1 MNLFLQIFLY
11 FDIFII
17 GIVFEVVIR
26 HAYAHYHHEVKPKPT
41 HPVNEVNRIT
51 QAERVKLLEESEDK
65 YRQILQHSSDQL
77 SKDLNI
83 TAERINTT
91 VKKLAADI
99 ITKELEGFQELF
111 KNYEQKAV
119 SELEEAKTQTDHYQ
133 NDLRVKVEQEAAAE
147 KQRLID
153 LIDNKLADSVMGF
166 LTEAMQHEIDLG
178 SQTKY
183 LLSLLDEH
191 KEELKKAIDD

>member
-1 MNLFLQIFLY
+1 M
-11 FDIFII
+11 
-17 GIVFEVVIR
+17 
-26 HAYAHYHHEVKPKPT
+26 
-41 HPVNEVNRIT
+41 
-51 QAERVKLLEESEDK
+51 
-65 YRQILQHSSDQL
+65 
-77 SKDLNI
+77 
-83 TAERINTT
+83 
-91 VKKLAADI
+91 
-99 ITKELEGFQELF
+99 F